1 MDYFNH
7 LQKDVIALM
16 GSQGRMFLCMGLG
29 VLSILVLLWSAKP
42 GRARKYAL
50 AGTGSMVV
58 FGLVI
63 AVADSSAVFFQWM
76 KYASAVGTPLVV
88 WWLAR
93 ECWTGYLTPWTFSW
107 GRIGLVMLAILAMG
121 YLLVKTTPNDG
132 ANVTWVYYCLML
144 LLSPLFAFKAL
155 MWWTLTTLKR
165 VYVGKYT
172 YEKESTKTVDVY
184 FTAWWNDKVRGR
196 KVDQEQ
202 WLALTKQYPQFI
214 ESRWWQKKGAA
225 FWPDMM
231 EWDAKLG
238 TLAMLWFIQQRMDS
252 PPEVL
257 DDYSDAE
264 GIFSFSDGARIGL
277 AS

>member
-1 MDYFNH
+1 M
-7 LQKDVIALM
+7 
-16 GSQGRMFLCMGLG
+16 
-29 VLSILVLLWSAKP
+29 
-42 GRARKYAL
+42 
-50 AGTGSMVV
+50 
-58 FGLVI
+58 
-63 AVADSSAVFFQWM
+63 
-76 KYASAVGTPLVV
+76 
-88 WWLAR
+88 
-93 ECWTGYLTPWTFSW
+93 
-107 GRIGLVMLAILAMG
+107 VMLAIWAMG
-121 YLLVKTTPNDG
+121 YLIVKSTPNDVKEVIW
-132 ANVTWVYYCLML
+132 APYFFTL

-196 KVDQEQ
+196 TVDQAQ
-202 WLALTKQYPQFI
+202 WLALTKQYPQFM
-214 ESRWWQKKGAA
+214 ESRWWQKKGMA

-238 TLAMLWFIQQRMDS
+238 TLAMLWFIQQRMDR

-257 DDYSDAE
+257 DDYSDA
-264 GIFSFSDGARIGL
+264 GSLFAFSDGARIGL